1 MIPAAAPRT
10 IAIALLRFAIWIAPH
25 DTHDWGHAMLNE
37 LHHVEGN
44 WPALIWALGGAG
56 VLAKHAIVAL
66 ILPGTQRRTIA
77 TASEL
82 FEKEGHMRKTT
93 LAVIVS
99 CIAASLLLF
108 IAPVFRQAFRV
119 SLAQWH
125 EIFHVGFDID
135 GQNID
140 PELAALGKKAEQN
153 HDAEALAFV
162 AVRTSNQSESARLAD
177 EAVHLDPKL
186 TWIYALV
193 AVQHPEI
200 PAIDRW
206 VPELQK
212 FDPQNALPYLI
223 AAEKIDID
231 QVKSRE
237 VIKPAD
243 AQSPAWQAAMASAF
257 RSSKLDAYSSRL
269 KQLDRSVVLR
279 YRIDDPFQAL
289 EDPYLYGLPSYGAW
303 DSYRYAK
310 SLIESAGTLESRGER
325 KGAGEIYLSVARF
338 GQLLEPDGGYFI
350 SSEVKEAYKRLA
362 ASSAKD
368 GNSAEAAFYA
378 ALSDHVDQVAEKQR
392 ATWRSRAQGDTSIPG
407 WNAFL
412 IRVAGLSM
420 LFCGGILA
428 VCVLGVVVRA
438 RSVAPSALRPS
449 RPTVAL
455 AFTSAIGALLS
466 SAVLFASYW
475 PYSQLFQR
483 FVRTGDDFHLSELSA
498 FLGDTQL
505 PLGSQFSMG
514 SWYVGSQNAVFYF
527 WFGVSILCAVAIGI
541 AVFRHYK
548 TRHRVHA
555 AA

>member
-1 MIPAAAPRT
+1 MIPAAPRT
-10 IAIALLRFAIWIAPH
+10 FAIALLRFAIWIAPH
-25 DTHDWGHAMLNE
+25 DEHDWGHAMLNE

-56 VLAKHAIVAL
+56 VLAKHAMLAL
-66 ILPGTQRRTIA
+66 ILPGSHRRTVS

-82 FEKEGHMRKTT
+82 FEKEGPMRKTT
-93 LAVIVS
+93 LAVIAS
-99 CIAASLLLF
+99 CVIASLLF
-108 IAPVFRQAFRV
+108 FVAPVFRQAFRV

-153 HDAEALAFV
+153 HDAEGLAFV
-162 AVRTSNQSESARLAD
+162 AVRTTNLSESARLAN

-206 VPELQK
+206 IPELQK
-212 FDPQNALPYLI
+212 FDSQNALPYLI

-231 QVKSRE
+231 RVKSRE

-243 AQSPAWQAAMASAF
+243 AQSPAWQTAMASAF

-269 KQLDRSVVLR
+269 KRLDRTVVLR

-289 EDPYLYGLPSYGAW
+289 EDPYMYGLPSYGAW

-310 SLIESAGTLESRGER
+310 SLIESAGTLESRGDR

-362 ASSAKD
+362 ASSAED
-368 GNSAEAAFYA
+368 GNSSEAAFYA
-378 ALSDHVDQVAEKQR
+378 ALSDHVEEVAEKQR
-392 ATWRSRAQGDTSIPG
+392 ATWRSRAQGGTSIPG

-412 IRVAGLSM
+412 TRLAGVSM
-420 LFCGGILA
+420 LFCGGILVICA
-428 VCVLGVVVRA
+428 LGVALRA
-438 RSVAPSALRPS
+438 RSVALSALHPS
-449 RPTVAL
+449 WPTVAL
-455 AFTSAIGALLS
+455 AFASAIGALLS
-466 SAVLFASYW
+466 CAVLFASYW

-483 FVRTGDDFHLSELSA
+483 FVNKGDDYHLTELSA

-505 PLGSQFSMG
+505 PLGSQLSMG
-514 SWYVGSQNAVFYF
+514 SWYVGSQNVVFYF
-527 WFGVSILCAVAIGI
+527 WFGVSILCAVALAT
-541 AVFRHYK
+541 AVLRHYR
-548 TRHRVHA
+548 TRPRVNA